1 MTAAIP
7 ATATGQHQWIP
18 LAQLTPS
25 PLNHRKH
32 FDAAK
37 MEELTNNVRVQGVIV
52 PIIARPVGTGFEI
65 VAGERRY
72 RAAKAAELET
82 IPAIVRELSDAEA
95 LELQVIENN
104 QRVDVH
110 PLEEA
115 EGYEALMACAR
126 PGGAPYTVDEV
137 AAKVGKSKAYVYG
150 RLKLLALTEAG
161 RRAFYEEKIPASTAL
176 LVARIPV
183 KALQEKCL
191 AEILDNESWD
201 GGMSFREAKEHVER
215 RYMLRLKEAPFKI
228 ADESLAPKAG
238 ACTSCPKRTGNAP
251 ELFADIASA
260 DVCTDPDC
268 FESKVK
274 AHTKALIEKAKASGK
289 PVISGSAAKKIWRW
303 EHSEPSGYV
312 QLDSRCFDDPKGRNW
327 RQVLGKEAAAEHTLL
342 ERPSKPGT
350 FVQVVAA
357 EVAIRIAREN
367 GIKPKFLQQSDEGP
381 LANTMA
387 ERAKEQQAAEI
398 EREARYRTFIGWRAA
413 IAKDGPGAEDL
424 RAMIRELADDGGPDD
439 DRVLKLWG
447 FTEELLDS
455 GYSREDL
462 EAAIH
467 RAEPA
472 QLLPMLL
479 DCIFRP
485 QAYGREPAWLEL
497 AKARGVDPKAIERE
511 VKAEF
516 KAKAKAA
523 KKAKDEPSDGP
534 EA

>member
-289 PVISGSAAKKIWRW
+289 PVISGAAAKKIWRW

-312 QLDSRCFDDPKGRNW
+312 QLDSRCSDDPKGRNW

-367 GIKPKFLQQSDEGP
+367 GVKPKFLQSDDSPVDRLIEGR
-381 LANTMA
+381 
-387 ERAKEQQAAEI
+387 EKDREVHEI
-398 EREARYRTFIGWRAA
+398 QREARFRAYCAWREV
-413 IAKDGPGAEDL
+413 IA
-424 RAMIRELADDGGPDD
+424 REGL
-439 DRVLKLWG
+439 V
-447 FTEELLDS
+447 TEETRALLFEMIDFADPS
-455 GYSREDL
+455 ERTLKTWGLTEEEIADGVDL
-462 EAAIH
+462 SKVMEK
-467 RAEPA
+467 AEPKA
-472 QLLPMLL
+472 LVPMLL
-479 DCIFRP
+479 DLVFNRP
-485 QAYGREPAWLEL
+485 EDGGSSWIEL
-497 AKARGVDPKAIERE
+497 AKARGVDAKAIERE